1 MVSPRHPVIPAT
13 GAAILACL
21 LCQCETT
28 PTRTVKSTRQS
39 YSFDEGMWGAQ
50 ASASNNSAQT
60 RSKFAE
66 SGYTIS
72 ESGSI
77 VADKKLDFRDKKV
90 KGFDGEFKAQQ
101 SRYGAMEAKT
111 KAFHTPEYLKRQ
123 EYAGV
128 TSAREGGMQAREG
141 NSKKSPSRAAGQR
154 FDKKA
159 KNSTELATFGTG
171 AYRESNSIF
180 ETKAARDAPAV
191 ANAPR
196 ATGISQQ
203 MGYRDNASLSMDD
216 VKKMLNPTSYARS
229 TRGAN

>member
-28 PTRTVKSTRQS
+28 EPVVKSTRSS
-39 YSFDEGMWGAQ
+39 YSFDESMWGAQ

-66 SGYTIS
+66 RGYTID
-72 ESGSI
+72 ENGSI
-77 VADKKLDFRDKKV
+77 VADKTLDFRDKKV
-90 KGFDGEFKAQQ
+90 KGFDGEFKGQQ
-101 SRYGAMEAKT
+101 SRYGSMEAKT
-111 KAFHTPEYLKRQ
+111 KAFRTPEYLKCQ

-128 TSAREGGMQAREG
+128 SSAREGSMQAQEG
-141 NSKKSPSRAAGQR
+141 NSKKSPSRAAGQK

-159 KNSTELATFGTG
+159 KNSTELASFGTS
-171 AYRESNSIF
+171 AYRESDSIF
-180 ETKAARDAPAV
+180 ETKADRAASAV
-191 ANAPR
+191 TNAPR
-196 ATGISQQ
+196 ATGVSQQ

-229 TRGAN
+229 SRGSN